1 MAMRDLLNI
10 LEGVGLANRRPGEHF
25 ANPEGDDLTFQDLT
39 FYPKQGAYDSPEAM
53 NAAIEQTATGM
64 GITPEQ
70 IHWANEPRGS
80 LAFGI
85 AKFTLTGTDKY
96 YYLGRYM
103 KDVSPNRAQ
112 NSFSNDLPGGF
123 KYQSKVAKKEA
134 SGYKPSDFLTQFQNN
149 TPETILAQ
157 VKSAFG
163 DDSNEANAMIA
174 FMQSSGANVQILK
187 GKMNPE
193 AFSNYFCEL
202 LQPMALVMGKQVK
215 GNAKEAEQVFFQGS
229 GYRSCTIS
237 FNAGVSGELYDSLLV
252 NPQGKQIKLSS
263 KAKDGANASVINI
276 LKCVKEL
283 GETEAGQ
290 KLVTKYASTISIL
303 QIIKDGGHVDGP
315 LNLAV
320 LFKMITP
327 AEKDQVKSLNKLGP
341 EDDIIGAG
349 MLSPKLEKMY
359 QDRNARNMSKII
371 PLEHMLAAVAYRVA
385 DYVNDNTD
393 FGRAASDILN
403 NSALV
408 QMYTTTK
415 VKGDVIVLESFNAV
429 YPSNTVTGVIMR
441 ADKTYM
447 STQGKGNLVFKVLKN
462 GASNEETEIET
473 DAAAPDVAVIQEP
486 TVVDLRGGGQDA
498 EFVHPDIK
506 ASAAR
511 EPSMGNEKNLGR
523 QRRRR

>member
-1 MAMRDLLNI
+1 MRDLLNI

-25 ANPEGDDLTFQDLT
+25 ANSAGDDLTFQDLT

-53 NAAIEQTATGM
+53 NAAITQTAAGM

-85 AKFTLTGTDKY
+85 AKFRLTGTDKD

-103 KDVSPNRAQ
+103 KNISPNRAQ

-157 VKSAFG
+157 VKLAFG
-163 DDSNEANAMIA
+163 DDSDEANAMIA
-174 FMQSSGANVQILK
+174 FMQSSGANVQIPK

-202 LQPMALVMGKQVK
+202 LQPMALVMGKKVS
-215 GNAKEAEQVFFQGS
+215 GNAREAEQVFFQGS

-252 NPQGKQIKLSS
+252 NPQGKQIKISS

-341 EDDIIGAG
+341 EDDIIDTG

-359 QDRNARNMSKII
+359 QDRNARDMSRII
-371 PLEHMLAAVAYRVA
+371 PLEHMLAAIAYQVA

-393 FGRAASDILN
+393 FGKAASEILN

-441 ADKTYM
+441 ADKSYM

-462 GASNEETEIET
+462 GATAEETEVET
-473 DAAAPDVAVIQEP
+473 DAEAPDEEVTREPSVA
-486 TVVDLRGGGQDA
+486 DLRGGGQDA

-506 ASAAR
+506 ASAAK

-523 QRRRR
+523 QRRKR

>member
-1 MAMRDLLNI
+1 MRELIDI

-39 FYPKQGAYDSPEAM
+39 FYPKQGAYDGPEAM
-53 NAAIEQTATGM
+53 NAAIEQAATGQ

-80 LAFGI
+80 LAFGL
-85 AKFTLTGTDKY
+85 AKFTLTGTDKD

-103 KDVSPNRAQ
+103 KNISPNRAQ

-157 VKSAFG
+157 VKRAFG
-163 DDSNEANAMIA
+163 DDSDEATAMTV
-174 FMQSSGANVQILK
+174 FMQSSGENVEIPK
-187 GKMNPE
+187 GNMNPE

-202 LQPMALVMGKQVK
+202 LQPMALVMGKRVK

-237 FNAGVSGELYDSLLV
+237 FNAGVSGELYDSLVV
-252 NPQGKQIKLSS
+252 NPQGKQIKISS

-283 GETEAGQ
+283 GETEAGK
-290 KLVTKYASTISIL
+290 KLVTKYADTISIL

-320 LFKMITP
+320 LFDMITT
-327 AEKDQVKSLNKLGP
+327 AEKDQVKSLKKFGP
-341 EDDIIGAG
+341 EDDIIGADL
-349 MLSPKLEKMY
+349 LSPKLEKMY
-359 QDRNARNMSKII
+359 TDRNAKDMSKII
-371 PLEHMLAAVAYRVA
+371 PLEHLLAAIAYRVA
-385 DYVNDNTD
+385 DYVNENTN
-393 FGRAASDILN
+393 FGKAASEILN

-415 VKGDVIVLESFNAV
+415 VKGDIIILESFNAV
-429 YPSNTVTGVIMR
+429 YPSNTVTGVMMR
-441 ADKTYM
+441 ADKSYM

-462 GASNEETEIET
+462 GATDEETEVET
-473 DAAAPDVAVIQEP
+473 DAESPDVSAEP
-486 TVVDLRGGGQDA
+486 ARTSVSDLEKFGKRRSDVKAAASQD
-498 EFVHPDIK
+498 
-506 ASAAR
+506 
-511 EPSMGNEKNLGR
+511 MGDEKSLGR